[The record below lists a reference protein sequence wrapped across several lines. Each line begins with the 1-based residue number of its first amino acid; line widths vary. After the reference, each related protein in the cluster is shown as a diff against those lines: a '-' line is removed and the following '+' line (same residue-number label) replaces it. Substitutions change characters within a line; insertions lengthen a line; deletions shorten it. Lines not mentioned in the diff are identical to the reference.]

1 VTLPKKRPRQV
12 LQQQQQQPRAMQ
24 HPQQQQQQRGMP
36 AMPTWDPQ
44 PAVPQRERSP
54 EPAFK
59 CLICLD
65 GIKADSMATT
75 PCG

>member
-1 VTLPKKRPRQV
+1 L
-12 LQQQQQQPRAMQ
+12 QQQQPRAV
-24 HPQQQQQQRGMP
+24 QQQQQRAGLP
-36 AMPTWDPQ
+36 PMPTWDV